1 MRRWNEKDHPRNPDD
16 GRFRDK
22 VGGVGWARRISD
34 AIGRRRRGEA
44 QPTYSGPDLAEAR
57 RRYGLSADASN
68 EDLGQAIRRAATE
81 HYERDREGVYR
92 PPGDRLDEELA
103 DLTRRQESE
112 ERNASKRQIISTYV
126 DDLFELAEDVQNGV
140 FVHHGEIAD
149 MTGAREAI
157 VEPDAELEDLINRLA
172 DVVVDRP
179 DNWTALQHASENLR
193 RYLVRSGLTNLGRLP
208 QRPPESTWRR
218 D

>member
-1 MRRWNEKDHPRNPDD
+1 
-16 GRFRDK
+16 
-22 VGGVGWARRISD
+22 
-34 AIGRRRRGEA
+34 
-44 QPTYSGPDLAEAR
+44 YSGPDLAEAR
-57 RRYGLSADASN
+57 RRYGLPADASN

-112 ERNASKRQIISTYV
+112 QRNASKRQIITTYV

-140 FVHHGEIAD
+140 FVHHSEIAD

-157 VEPDAELEDLINRLA
+157 VEPDAKLEDLINRMA
-172 DVVVDRP
+172 DVVMDRP
-179 DNWTALQHASENLR
+179 ENWTALQHASENLR
-193 RYLVRSGLTNLGRLP
+193 RHLVRSGLPNLGRLP